1 MKTRVTQNLLL
12 LARAGSLI
20 TAAGVV
26 AFNATCALGRTERNT
41 PIVQAIQ
48 KAESAVVNIQGNKT
62 ITNASASGHPTRQ
75 EVNGMGTGVIIDRR
89 GYIVTNYHV
98 VDDVA
103 RIEVTL
109 SDGTTAIAKL
119 INYDPVT
126 DLALIKIKSD
136 RDLPVI
142 RVGASESLLRGET
155 VIAIGNPFGYQ
166 NSVTVG
172 IISALHRDIP
182 VNGSQQYNDLIQTNA
197 DINPGNSGGPLLNID
212 GEVIGI
218 NVAVRVGAQ
227 GIGFAIPM
235 DTAVE
240 VMADLVADHRAT
252 SHGLVFSK
260 PEFARHQDNGNGHLI
275 VREYRG
281 SDSNSSRDIR
291 NGDRIAS
298 IEGQPVE
305 NRLELELALLE
316 RSGQSIELGLDR
328 NGVKLAHSITLN
340 DSGSKELDVV
350 SMAWEQ
356 LGVRL
361 SVVPAASIAGAGE
374 DYKGGLKITD
384 VRPGSPADRVHLQP
398 GDVIVGVMDWQTP
411 KLESLAWIM
420 ANANFRTAGSS
431 KYYLVRKRS
440 KLTVAMALD
449 SNTKSKRDETRTK
462 MESSVS
468 RNNPRD
474 IAR

>member
-1 MKTRVTQNLLL
+1 MKSRVTKNLLS
-12 LARAGSLI
+12 LARSGSLL
-20 TAAGVV
+20 TAAGIA
-26 AFNATCALGRTERNT
+26 AFSANHSFADSGKNT

-62 ITNASASGHPTRQ
+62 ITNSSASGHSSRQ

-109 SDGTTAIAKL
+109 ADGTTAIAKL
-119 INYDPVT
+119 INYDPET
-126 DLALIKIKSD
+126 DLALIKIPTK

-142 RVGASESLLRGET
+142 SIGKSDTLMRGET

-240 VMADLVADHRAT
+240 VMAELVADHREA
-252 SHGLVFSK
+252 SHGLSFSK
-260 PEFARHQDNGNGHLI
+260 VAESDQSQLI

-281 SDSNSSRDIR
+281 SESNSSRDIR
-291 NGDRIAS
+291 NGDRIAT
-298 IEGQPVE
+298 IEGHPVS
-305 NRLELELALLE
+305 NRLELELAMLDV
-316 RSGQSIELGLDR
+316 RSGQAVELGMDR
-328 NGVKLAHSITLN
+328 NGTKLVHSITLSSATGKVES
-340 DSGSKELDVV
+340 DVSKT
-350 SMAWEQ
+350 AWDQ
-356 LGVRL
+356 LGLQLSAVPAS
-361 SVVPAASIAGAGE
+361 SVVGVGE
-374 DYKGGLKITD
+374 DYKGGLRIEK
-384 VRPGSPADRVHLQP
+384 VRSGSPAQRANLVP
-398 GDVIVGVMDWQTP
+398 GDIIVGVMDWQTP
-411 KLESLAWIM
+411 KMESLAWILS
-420 ANANFRTAGSS
+420 NSSFRTAGSS
-431 KYYLVRKRS
+431 KYYLVRKRTRM
-440 KLTVAMALD
+440 TVAM
-449 SNTKSKRDETRTK
+449 TPET
-462 MESSVS
+462 SSQSAVS
-468 RNNPRD
+468 RNASQNIR
-474 IAR
+474 